1 MSLTALVMAGV
12 IQVVGLPPVRV
23 PVAELIGATPV
34 EVAARTGAPGDVGP
48 TEAIRI
54 VDGGRT
60 LDLYPAQR
68 FHRAWPEG
76 GACVTGFPEVPL
88 AGEPDANPRAEL
100 MRRSRGWFVF
110 ENGRLIGVHPET
122 PTPRRPGSAAAAT
135 RASIEAVILGPQP
148 LSPMTVA
155 AGRLPLSDGAGVLER
170 LPRAPTDLSVTS
182 LCLQLPDRGPGQ
194 RDIGMD
200 ILWGMVGLTVLP
212 FMPFQK
218 AEETRA
224 DREGGAL
231 LDSVEPGSVLV
242 GGVDA
247 FVRRRRGVQVYR
259 DAADPTFAVIAVKLG
274 DGTDNIAD
282 IGLLGVRGDR
292 VVWKVRRDTGQTG
305 LAPLLCRDA
314 ENRPDGDRPGCTAY
328 GNPRP

>member
-12 IQVVGLPPVRV
+12 FQVAGLPPVRV
-23 PVAELIGATPV
+23 PVAELIGATPA
-34 EVAARTGAPGDVGP
+34 EVALRTGAPGEVSPG
-48 TEAIRI
+48 EAIRI

-110 ENGRLIGVHPET
+110 ENGRLIGVRPET
-122 PTPRRPGSAAAAT
+122 PTPRRPESAAPAT
-135 RASIEAVILGPQP
+135 RASIEAGVLGPQP
-148 LSPMTVA
+148 PSSMTVA
-155 AGRLPLSDGAGVLER
+155 VGRLPLSDGAGVLER
-170 LPRAPTDLSVTS
+170 LPTAPADLSVTS
-182 LCLQLPDRGPGQ
+182 LCLQLPDRGAGQ

-200 ILWGMVGLTVLP
+200 IIWGMVGLTVLP

-231 LDSVEPGSVLV
+231 LDSLEPGSLLA
-242 GGVDA
+242 GGVEA
-247 FVRRRRGVQVYR
+247 VVRRRRGVRVYR

-274 DGTDNIAD
+274 NGADTIAD

-292 VVWKVRRDTGQTG
+292 VVWKVRRESGQTG
-305 LAPLLCRDA
+305 LAPLLCRD
-314 ENRPDGDRPGCTAY
+314 EQNRPDGDRPGCTAY
-328 GNPRP
+328 GNPRL